1 MDLPL
6 PPDLPP
12 LFHSKDTA
20 ARLAGILT
28 SVMDAIVT
36 VDESQRILFYNPAAE
51 RIFGWPVAE
60 MLGQPLARLIPERF
74 QGAHAGHVERFGATG
89 VTSRRMSGS
98 ALVYGVRESGEE
110 FPIDASISHLD
121 TNDGKL
127 FTVIVR
133 DVTPRVQAQQEHAQ
147 LIALLDSAMDAV
159 ISLDASH
166 RIVIYNKAA
175 EKTFGWPASVM
186 IGKEIDKL
194 MPRRFR
200 TSHAAHIQ
208 MFAKTGKTSRRL
220 GDETTLYGLR
230 TNGEEFPMEASI
242 SQLDSPL
249 GKLFTVILRDVSDK
263 VRAKERM
270 DTFATEAHAILER
283 EKTRIARELHD
294 DLAQSLTALKMDITW
309 VRDRLQ
315 TGEPE
320 VATKL
325 DGMQELVD
333 STVAATRRIAADLRP
348 LLLDDLGLIPA
359 IEWLVQNFVQR
370 TGVSCRL
377 IAEDGV
383 ELPEPYATAAFRI
396 VQEALANV
404 TKHAQASQVEVQ
416 IERTRHAAKLT
427 IQDNGAGFSE
437 SASRKPHSLG
447 LMGLRERAHLLKG
460 IVTITSELGAGTLV
474 DVRFPVRE

>member
-1 MDLPL
+1 MDQTH

-20 ARLAGILT
+20 GRLAGILT

-74 QGAHAGHVERFGATG
+74 QAAHAGHVERFGETG

-133 DVTPRVQAQQEHAQ
+133 DVTARVQAQQEHAQ

-159 ISLDASH
+159 ISLDAAH

-200 TSHAAHIQ
+200 AHHAAHIQ

-230 TNGEEFPMEASI
+230 TSGEEFPMEASI
-242 SQLDSPL
+242 SQLNSPL

-263 VRAKERM
+263 VRAKEQM
-270 DTFATEAHAILER
+270 DSFATEAHAILER

-309 VRDRLQ
+309 VRDRVQ
-315 TGEPE
+315 SSEPD
-320 VATKL
+320 VASKL

-359 IEWLVQNFVQR
+359 IEWLVQNFIQR
-370 TGVSCRL
+370 TSVPCRL
-377 IAEDGV
+377 IAEDSV

-404 TKHAQASQVEVQ
+404 AKHAQASQVEVQ

-427 IQDNGAGFSE
+427 IQDNGSGFSE

-460 IVTITSELGAGTLV
+460 IVTITSEAGAGTLV
-474 DVRFPVRE
+474 DVRFPVRD

>member
-12 LFHSKDTA
+12 LFHSNDTA

-60 MLGQPLARLIPERF
+60 MLGQPLARLIPQRF
-74 QGAHAGHVERFGATG
+74 VAAHEGHVAQFGATG
-89 VTSRRMSGS
+89 MTSRRMSGS
-98 ALVYGVRESGEE
+98 ALVYGLRESGEE

-121 TNDGKL
+121 TDEGKL

-133 DVTPRVQAQQEHAQ
+133 DVTARVQAQQEHAQ
-147 LIALLDSAMDAV
+147 LVALLDSAMDAV

-186 IGKEIDKL
+186 LGKEIDKL

-208 MFAKTGKTSRRL
+208 LFAKTGKTSRRL
-220 GDETTLYGLR
+220 GDETMLYGLR

-242 SQLDSPL
+242 SQLNSPL
-249 GKLFTVILRDVSDK
+249 GKLFTVILRDVSEK
-263 VRAKERM
+263 MRAKEQM
-270 DTFATEAHAILER
+270 DSFATEAHAILER

-294 DLAQSLTALKMDITW
+294 DLAQALTALKMDITW

-315 TGEPE
+315 NVEPL
-320 VATKL
+320 VASKL
-325 DGMQELVD
+325 DGMQTLVD
-333 STVAATRRIAADLRP
+333 GTVAATRRIAADLRP

-359 IEWLVQNFVQR
+359 IEWLVQNFMQR
-370 TGVSCRL
+370 TGVSCKL
-377 IAEDGV
+377 VAEDSV
-383 ELPEPYATAAFRI
+383 DLPEPYATAAFRM

-404 TKHAQASQVEVQ
+404 AKHARATQVEVQ
-416 IERTRHAAKLT
+416 VERTRHAAKLT
-427 IQDNGAGFSE
+427 IRDNGSGFLNT
-437 SASRKPHSLG
+437 APRKPKSLG

-460 IVTITSELGAGTLV
+460 FVTIASEPGSGTLV
-474 DVRFPVRE
+474 EVHFPVRV

>member
-1 MDLPL
+1 MDLSH

-12 LFHSKDTA
+12 LFHAKDTA

-51 RIFGWPVAE
+51 RIFGWPVAD

-74 QGAHAGHVERFGATG
+74 QAAHAVHVARFGVTG
-89 VTSRRMSGS
+89 VTSRRMSGT
-98 ALVYGVRESGEE
+98 ALVYGLRENGEE
-110 FPIDASISHLD
+110 FPIDASISRLD
-121 TNDGKL
+121 TDEGKL

-133 DVTPRVQAQQEHAQ
+133 DVTARVQAQQEHAQ

-200 TSHAAHIQ
+200 ASHAAHSQ
-208 MFAKTGKTSRRL
+208 LFAKTGKTSRRL

-230 TNGEEFPMEASI
+230 TSGEEFPMEASI

-263 VRAKERM
+263 VRAKEQM
-270 DTFATEAHAILER
+270 DSFATQAQAILER

-315 TGEPE
+315 NGEPDI
-320 VATKL
+320 ATKL
-325 DGMQELVD
+325 DGMQALVD
-333 STVAATRRIAADLRP
+333 DTVAATRRIAGDLRP

-359 IEWLVQNFVQR
+359 IEWLIQNFIQS
-370 TGVSCRL
+370 TGVPCRL
-377 IAEDGV
+377 IAQESAD
-383 ELPEPYATAAFRI
+383 LPEPYATAAFRI

-404 TKHAQASQVEVQ
+404 AKHARASQVEVH
-416 IERTRHAAKLT
+416 IERTPYAAKLT
-427 IQDNGAGFSE
+427 IQDNGSGFSDT
-437 SASRKPHSLG
+437 APRKPHSLG

-460 IVTITSELGAGTLV
+460 FVTITSAAGTGTLV
-474 DVRFPVRE
+474 DVRFPVRD